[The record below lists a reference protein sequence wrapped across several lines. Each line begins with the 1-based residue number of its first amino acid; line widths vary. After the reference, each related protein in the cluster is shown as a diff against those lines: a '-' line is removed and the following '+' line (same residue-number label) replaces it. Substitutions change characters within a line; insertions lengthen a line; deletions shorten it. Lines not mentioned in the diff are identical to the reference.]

1 MGWKH
6 LTTRFW
12 RWKNMNALRWKLFGG
27 TWWVC
32 SRFFCKEE
40 FFACAQKGSLCSP
53 RSGASWGGEAAGMWK
68 AHPWRAGN
76 WAWST
81 GNPSIFLTRG
91 LKGIHLPPFSI
102 PLTHF
107 KWNLLVE
114 RAWDSSA
121 VMPNG
126 RSQPSQGEVAQCCET
141 WEEKESC
148 IEVINESKSAFCKGA
163 GSRENLSVW

>member
-107 KWNLLVE
+107 KWNLLV
-114 RAWDSSA
+114 RWWNVPGIPLLWCRMAA
-121 VMPNG
+121 ANPARGKLLNVVKRG
-126 RSQPSQGEVAQCCET
+126 RKKKVVL
-141 WEEKESC
+141 K
-148 IEVINESKSAFCKGA
+148 
-163 GSRENLSVW
+163 